1 MTNEDEGL
9 GFRESE
15 CGW

>member
-9 GFRESE
+9 GFRERE